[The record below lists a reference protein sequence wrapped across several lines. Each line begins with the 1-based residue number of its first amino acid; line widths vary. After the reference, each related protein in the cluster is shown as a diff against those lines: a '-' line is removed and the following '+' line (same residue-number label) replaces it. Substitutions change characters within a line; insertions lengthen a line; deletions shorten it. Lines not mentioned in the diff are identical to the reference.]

1 MAMLRPA
8 ARAAA
13 TSGRRCCTLRLE
25 VLRAAARA
33 ASMTGRCESATG
45 GAGMTG
51 RRCCESATTDLPCCD
66 PRPEVLGLP
75 ASHAATRDRRCCD
88 NQLALL
94 RPENGSAA
102 TTGRCKGRAAARVK
116 DGQLLRRRKTG
127 RLVTAAGS
135 SEERVTWSRPRGC
148 RGVPS
153 AVGGG
158 QLRQHGS
165 SRRHGSTSCARA
177 GSISSRAALHQ
188 LACGAGACM
197 RGRGG
202 SINSAQAWE
211 WPRDQ
216 I

>member
-88 NQLALL
+88 NQPALL

-102 TTGRCKGRAAARVK
+102 TTGRCKGRAAAPTEEDWAAGHGGRGFRRTSDMVAAA
-116 DGQLLRRRKTG
+116 GLQGRSFCCWRWSAAAARQQQATRQYILRPRRQHQQSSSITPASMRRRSMH
-127 RLVTAAGS
+127 AGQ
-135 SEERVTWSRPRGC
+135 R
-148 RGVPS
+148 
-153 AVGGG
+153 
-158 QLRQHGS
+158 RQH
-165 SRRHGSTSCARA
+165 
-177 GSISSRAALHQ
+177 
-188 LACGAGACM
+188 
-197 RGRGG
+197 
-202 SINSAQAWE
+202 
-211 WPRDQ
+211 
-216 I
+216 